1 MERSKSNE
9 FADARI
15 LPTRLCTHKDDVEF
29 INRKEL
35 DALET
40 GTTQTYRALDE
51 GDVSNASSL
60 SKLLNL
66 LSPARDELQL
76 KVGAQVMLIKNMDVA
91 GGLVNGSRGYVAG
104 FEAGSRAPMVRFM
117 NGLEVP
123 IRYEQWSFRLNA
135 AGASVTRRQL
145 PLQLAWAMSI
155 HKSQGMTLDCVEI
168 SLSRVFEFGQ
178 AYVAL
183 SRAKSLAS
191 IKLVD
196 FDANSIRANEVVVKF
211 YRDIR
216 VVRECS
222 RLDFDD

>member
-1 MERSKSNE
+1 M
-9 FADARI
+9 FADTNI
-15 LPTRLCTHKDDVEF
+15 LPTRLCTHKDDVEL

-40 GTTQTYRALDE
+40 GPSHTYRSIDE
-51 GDVSNASSL
+51 GQMSNQTSL

-66 LSPARDELQL
+66 LSPVRDELEL
-76 KVGAQVMLIKNMDVA
+76 KKGAQVMLIKNMDVS
-91 GGLVNGSRGYVAG
+91 GGLVNGSRGYVVG
-104 FEAGSRAPMVRFM
+104 FEAESRAPIVRFM
-117 NGLEVP
+117 SGHEVP
-123 IRYEQWSFRLNA
+123 VRYEQWTFKINA
-135 AGASVTRRQL
+135 AGATVSRRQL

-191 IKLVD
+191 VKILD
-196 FDANSIRANEVVVKF
+196 FDANSIRANEIVVKF
-211 YRDIR
+211 YAEIGG
-216 VVRECS
+216 VR
-222 RLDFDD
+222 RLEFD